1 MSPDIVPYNKFI
13 LCKLI
18 FFIKRFLMIINQFC
32 SVLLLNFNET
42 KVFQNK
48 RENCGKSNL
57 IICSNSAFFKIKETV
72 SPDFKVFFGFKIIG
86 VLF

>member
-18 FFIKRFLMIINQFC
+18 FLIKCFLMIINKFC

-42 KVFQNK
+42 KNK